1 MKQNNNIA
9 INNNI
14 CSKHKEEYMAYC
26 LECKIHLCQQCLK
39 LGEHNYH
46 YLINIIGILPND
58 EIKTKFKN
66 LIDNSIM
73 KLNDLYISKEKTKKN

>member
-1 MKQNNNIA
+1 
-9 INNNI
+9 
-14 CSKHKEEYMAYC
+14 MAYC

-39 LGEHNYH
+39 LVKHNYH
-46 YLINIIGILPND
+46 YIINIIGILPND